1 MSTLYINR
9 AADAHHTHYPP
20 AIIKAD
26 PHPDRRHSLIVL
38 APVSIARRWPT
49 MSVAYWQPVADDGAG
64 ARELTLDEWRDITGY
79 TEAEATR

>member
-1 MSTLYINR
+1 
-9 AADAHHTHYPP
+9 
-20 AIIKAD
+20 
-26 PHPDRRHSLIVL
+26 
-38 APVSIARRWPT
+38 